1 MPRSV
6 IVSTLPREEHEP
18 VASEFRDADFEL
30 ISVHRSDELEAV
42 LLDRSDV
49 SMAIIDGESDFDA
62 SLEHL
67 SLVRS
72 VGRDIPTLMVLS
84 PHAFDRLGSEEH
96 AGIEY
101 FTRPYSAES
110 LRWRAE
116 AMLIRAN
123 TFDDGSGPILSGS
136 ADGVDWNRRA
146 VIIAVFNPKGG
157 VGKTTVA
164 TNLATVLQTRRDQ
177 KVLLIDADTV
187 TGHIASSLG
196 LDRVESVA
204 DVWESGEQRP
214 GGLAALAAPH
224 SNGLKVVVLATSPLQ
239 TERIDPTRFSEA
251 LAGTKL
257 GFDVVVID
265 LHPDYGP
272 LNRAIFGRCNRI
284 LVPVTPDVPAI
295 RAAMQFHE
303 LSGDMGVRDRVAMIV
318 NRANSGVSVADME
331 TTTGMRAFGTV
342 RSAGMQFVRAANEG
356 LTAVEK
362 FPKEKVTG
370 DFEALADTLLSR
382 PVAAPTSERRPILG
396 LLNRNRE
403 VVRA

>member
-1 MPRSV
+1 MARSV
-6 IVSTLPREEHEP
+6 IVSTLSRAEHEP
-18 VASEFRDADFEL
+18 VAAEFRDADFEL
-30 ISVHRSDELEAV
+30 ISVHRSDELEAI

-49 SMAIIDGESDFDA
+49 SMAIIDGDSDFGA
-62 SLEHL
+62 ALEHL
-67 SLVRS
+67 AIVQSAEHE
-72 VGRDIPTLMVLS
+72 IATLMVLS
-84 PHAFDRLGSEEH
+84 PQALEHVHSEDH
-96 AGIEY
+96 AGVEY
-101 FTRPYSAES
+101 FTRPYSADS
-110 LRWRAE
+110 LRWRVE

-146 VIIAVFNPKGG
+146 ITVAVFNPKGG

-164 TNLATVLQTRRDQ
+164 TNLAAVLQTRRDQ

-187 TGHIASSLG
+187 TGMIASSLG
-196 LDRVESVA
+196 LDRVETVA
-204 DVWESGEQRP
+204 DVWDSGEPRP
-214 GGLAALAAPH
+214 GGLAALAARH
-224 SNGLKVVVLATSPLQ
+224 ANGLKVLVLASNPLQ
-239 TERIDPTRFSEA
+239 AERIDPTRFAEA
-251 LAGTKL
+251 LAGTRL

-272 LNRAIFGRCNRI
+272 LNRAILGRCNRI

-295 RAAMQFHE
+295 RAAMQFQE
-303 LSGDMGVRDRVAMIV
+303 LAGDMGVRDRVAMIV
-318 NRANSGVSVADME
+318 NRANSGVSVSDME
-331 TTTGMRAFGTV
+331 RTTGMRAFGTV

-362 FPKEKVTG
+362 FPKEKITG

-382 PVAAPTSERRPILG
+382 PAAAAAPERRAILG

-403 VVRA
+403 AARA